1 MISNHIGT
9 RKMANKQKKWPAT
22 EITMKDTSKLI
33 PYARNSRVHSEE
45 QVAQIAASIQEWGFT
60 VPILVDEDNTLIAGH
75 GRLMA
80 AQKLELKQVPTMIA
94 KGWTD
99 AQKRAYVIADNKLT
113 ENSTWDEELLK
124 VEIKQLEFDK
134 FDVAKLGFGMDELAD
149 LFLDKDFGE
158 TDAFDE
164 WQDMPEYDNEDI
176 NYFRTIKV
184 HFDNQEDV
192 DEFAEKTGLKLTES
206 TRFIRYPENLKED
219 LDAYRVNGTDDA
231 A

>member
-1 MISNHIGT
+1 
-9 RKMANKQKKWPAT
+9 
-22 EITMKDTSKLI
+22 MKDTSKLI

-80 AQKLELKQVPTMIA
+80 AQKLELKKVPTMLA
-94 KGWTD
+94 TGWSD

-113 ENSTWDEELLK
+113 ENSSWDEELLK
-124 VEIKQLEFDK
+124 VEIKQLEFDQ
-134 FDVAKLGFGMDELAD
+134 FDILKIGFGADELAD

-158 TDAFDE
+158 TNAFDE
-164 WQDMPEYDNEDI
+164 WQDMPEYENEDI

-206 TRFIRYPENLKED
+206 TKFIRYPKNIKED
-219 LDAYRVNGTDDA
+219 LNAYRVNGTDDA

>member
-1 MISNHIGT
+1 MEN
-9 RKMANKQKKWPAT
+9 WPAT
-22 EITMKDTSKLI
+22 EIILFDADKLI

-45 QVAQIAASIQEWGFT
+45 QVAQIAASIKEWGFT
-60 VPILVDEDNTLIAGH
+60 VPILIDEENTIIAGH

-80 AQKLELKQVPTMIA
+80 AQKLELKKVPVMIA
-94 KGWTD
+94 RNWSD

-124 VEIKQLEFDK
+124 VEIKQLEFDQ
-134 FDVAKLGFGMDELAD
+134 FDIGKLGFGLDEMAD
-149 LFLDKDFGE
+149 LFLDKQIGD

-164 WQDMPEYDNEDI
+164 WQDMPEFDNEDV
-176 NYFRTIKV
+176 NYFRSFKL
-184 HFDNQEDV
+184 HFNNQEDL
-192 DEFAEKTGLKLTES
+192 DEFIEKTGLKITENTRS
-206 TRFIRYPENLKED
+206 TVYPEPEKAD

>member
-1 MISNHIGT
+1 MSN
-9 RKMANKQKKWPAT
+9 KEKKWPAT
-22 EITMKDTSKLI
+22 QITMKHTSKLI

-80 AQKLELKQVPTMIA
+80 AQKLELKKVPTMLA
-94 KGWTD
+94 TGWSD

-113 ENSTWDEELLK
+113 ENSSWDEELLK
-124 VEIKQLEFDK
+124 VEIKQLELDQFDILK
-134 FDVAKLGFGMDELAD
+134 IGFGADELAD

-158 TDAFDE
+158 TNAFDE
-164 WQDMPEYDNEDI
+164 WQDMPEYENEDI

-192 DEFAEKTGLKLTES
+192 DEFAEKTGLKLTEN
-206 TRFIRYPENLKED
+206 TKFIRYPENIKED
-219 LDAYRVNGTDDA
+219 LNAYRVNGTDDA